1 MTLSGV
7 HYWLLWGAT
16 ALTGWMCLAHALRS
30 ARALAH
36 ARRRAELLLDQLAR
50 YQEYCRR
57 LEDQLF
63 VYDERQRLWRIADAK
78 PSRELPS

>member
-1 MTLSGV
+1 MT
-7 HYWLLWGAT
+7 YWLLWGAT
-16 ALTGWMCLAHALRS
+16 ALLVWACLAHALAS
-30 ARALAH
+30 ARAAAR
-36 ARRRAELLLDQLAR
+36 ARRRVELLYDQLNR
-50 YQEYCRR
+50 YQVYCRR

>member
-1 MTLSGV
+1 M
-7 HYWLLWGAT
+7 T
-16 ALTGWMCLAHALRS
+16 ALLAWACLAHALAS
-30 ARALAH
+30 ARAAAR
-36 ARRRAELLLDQLAR
+36 ARRRVELLTDQLSR
-50 YQEYCRR
+50 YQVYCRR